1 MTFDEFMKEPVNS
14 IYAFNEAELR
24 EIKRKIIG
32 SENLD
37 RLIQLAE
44 EAMEIPFQS
53 VTFKE
58 ECVLVKD
65 KHDYESFSIYSWP
78 NPDTEDGLPYIKK
91 DGYQNPKH
99 LEGDKLAL
107 RKMAYAVYY
116 LGLLYYITRDKKYF
130 LRLRK
135 HLFCFFIDEKTKMN
149 PNLNYGQAMPGV
161 NEGQRGGIIDFGV
174 TFGYALAIL
183 QCLRAERLLDY
194 ELCLKLGTWLKQF
207 QLWLLDSSFGKEMK
221 ECRNN
226 HSLVYD
232 YLLLI
237 VSTFLDDYYMMV
249 FIKSRYMDRMK
260 QQILEN
266 GDMPLETKRVNSR
279 SYYFMNLKLFIE
291 IGKILY
297 LDLKKYPLLMTAVTY
312 YGKHSSKTTWEYSQR
327 IPFSEEYDNYFYY
340 NAKKYFGLKN
350 FELRKTENLQYILF
364 ADVYG
369 GGNET

>member
-14 IYAFNEAELR
+14 LYAFSEAELR
-24 EIKRKIIG
+24 EIKRKI
-32 SENLD
+32 SNKNLEK
-37 RLIQLAE
+37 IVKMAE
-44 EAMEIPFQS
+44 EAMEIPYQS
-53 VTFKE
+53 VTYKKKGI
-58 ECVLVKD
+58 LVKD

-78 NPDTEDGLPYIKK
+78 NPDTKDGLPYIKK
-91 DGYQNPKH
+91 DGNQNPRH

-116 LGLLYYITRDKKYF
+116 LGLLYYITKDKKYYLP
-130 LRLRK
+130 LRN
-135 HLFCFFIDEKTKMN
+135 HLYCFFIHPETKMN
-149 PNLNYGQAMPGV
+149 PNLNHGQAMPGV

-183 QCLRAERLLDY
+183 QGLRAERLLDY
-194 ELCLKLGTWLKQF
+194 ELCLNLGTWLRQF
-207 QLWLLDSSFGKEMK
+207 QLWLLESPFGKEMN
-221 ECRNN
+221 ECKNN

-237 VSTFLDDYYMMV
+237 ISTFLDDYYMMV
-249 FIKSRYMDRMK
+249 FIKSRYTERMK

-291 IGKILY
+291 IGKILCM
-297 LDLKKYPLLMTAVTY
+297 DLKNYPLLMTSVHY
-312 YGKHSSKTTWEYSQR
+312 YGSHCSKEAWEYPQHT
-327 IPFSEEYDNYFYY
+327 PFTEEYDNYFYY

-350 FELRKTENLQYILF
+350 FELKKSKKLQYVLL